1 MELNIIKGIGDKT
14 ITLLNKLN
22 IYTIDDLVNYYPFR
36 YEILEKTD
44 LNSDRVVIDGVVE
57 TNPLFIR
64 LRGKLDKMS
73 FRVRLDDRICNVVIF
88 NRGFLRNNI
97 KINTT
102 TLRNFFT
109 KT

>member
-44 LNSDRVVIDGVVE
+44 LNSDRVVIKFEMRDE
-57 TNPLFIR
+57 
-64 LRGKLDKMS
+64 K
-73 FRVRLDDRICNVVIF
+73 
-88 NRGFLRNNI
+88 
-97 KINTT
+97 
-102 TLRNFFT
+102 
-109 KT
+109 